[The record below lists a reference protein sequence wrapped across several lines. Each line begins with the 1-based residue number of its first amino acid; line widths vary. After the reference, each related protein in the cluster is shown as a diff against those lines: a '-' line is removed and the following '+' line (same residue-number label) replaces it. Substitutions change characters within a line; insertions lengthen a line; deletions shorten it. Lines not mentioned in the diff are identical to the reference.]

1 MARSARLISIDA
13 VREMAVAVHLFADE
27 VIAAIDELDS
37 NVHRAVEWIQYD
49 RPDYWKRE
57 VRRAWERVG
66 EARADLEKALTYRKV
81 ADHTPDCR
89 QERLILEKAK
99 FHAENAEQVHRSLP
113 QWEHRIDHAVR
124 ELTGARSLVMDW
136 LRGDLPKALA
146 ALEQMDAALEAYA
159 AATQPAAAES
169 VPLPPSPASPAATAP
184 ATEPPAGQEKKGQS

>member
-1 MARSARLISIDA
+1 MARSAKLISIDA
-13 VREMAVAVHLFADE
+13 VRELAVAVRLFAADI
-27 VIAAIDELDS
+27 IAAVDELDS
-37 NVHRAVEWIQYD
+37 NVHRAVEWIEYD
-49 RPDYWKRE
+49 RPDYWKHE

-81 ADHTPDCR
+81 AGHTPDCR

-99 FHAENAEQVHRSLP
+99 SHAESSEQVHRSLP

-146 ALEQMDAALEAYA
+146 ALEQMGLALEAYA
-159 AATQPAAAES
+159 AASGPATAEPVSPAPPVPAAS
-169 VPLPPSPASPAATAP
+169 AAQPHADR
-184 ATEPPAGQEKKGQS
+184 EKEQQT